1 MRSARS
7 GVSCARSS
15 NAPSSPYADCCFSK
29 GNAATPRKGVPCSD
43 APAIWWRIGGGK
55 GERGKGGVQDTLV
68 RTCSTSL
75 GREESCIAFD
85 KTHLGHRK
93 QIGAGCAAALTNAP

>member
-7 GVSCARSS
+7 GVSCAEFKR
-15 NAPSSPYADCCFSK
+15 AKFTVCRCCFSK

-43 APAIWWRIGGGK
+43 APAIWWRMGGGM
-55 GERGKGGVQDTLV
+55 GEWAKGGVQDTLV